1 MTNTQDTDSTNSENK
16 DNNDTLIHMIFI
28 SSVIG
33 AVLIFVCVLNLLVHN
48 NKTQILNTI
57 AHRTFNVSGIVTNKV
72 KEANAFLTTN
82 KNYELAI
89 LFISLC
95 VCTTIF
101 VLNISLRDINC
112 ENKNCKNCN
121 ILVVLYNIFYIY
133 FFLILIIY
141 IFGNNTN
148 NNTDNVNILIKEII
162 NKINIIKNL
171 KENRDRFITSL
182 LFLGFLIVGQSIS
195 SYCDKFFDI
204 DSVLLIL
211 VTILVGCL
219 YILCLCISGR
229 NIFEYKFLILIFILL
244 VFNFIF
250 KYIFIRGSKP
260 LLNFDKKEEYDTFL
274 IVIMV
279 FILSL
284 NLVNLIYKV
293 YKVIKPYFNS
303 NKL

>member
-1 MTNTQDTDSTNSENK
+1 
-16 DNNDTLIHMIFI
+16 MILI

-33 AVLIFVCVLNLLVHN
+33 VVLIFVCVLNLLVHY
-48 NKTQILNTI
+48 NKTQILDTIYNT
-57 AHRTFNVSGIVTNKV
+57 TKNVSTLVTDKV
-72 KEANAFLTTN
+72 YSANAFLTIN

-141 IFGNNTN
+141 IFGNITNNITN
-148 NNTDNVNILIKEII
+148 NNTDNVNILIKDII
-162 NKINIIKNL
+162 DNVNIIKNL
-171 KENRDRFITSL
+171 KEKRDRFITSL

-204 DSVLLIL
+204 DNVFLAL
-211 VTILVGCL
+211 VTILVSCL
-219 YILCLCISGR
+219 YILCLCVSR
-229 NIFEYKFLILIFILL
+229 NIFEYKFVILIFILL

-293 YKVIKPYFNS
+293 IKPYFNS